1 MDSFFV
7 FNNLKRLYL
16 IKKETLSQVDIVETA
31 LSHKKLDMLNRFYTY
46 YLKKSVIF
54 VRTLQTAN
62 MKKHNGMRPLDI
74 VVLLKIIAYQHFGW
88 KTRDLSLDLG
98 ISLSEISESLNRSMI
113 AGLID
118 GTKKKV
124 FKRNLLDFL
133 QYGIRYVFPVSPN
146 SLAIGMLTA
155 HSAPVMEGKIISE
168 SHYVWADLEGNSKG
182 ESIEPLFKNVPKAC
196 REDLLLYDLLALV
209 DVFRIGKA
217 REIKIAVDKIHELF
231 YLENGFTP

>member
-1 MDSFFV
+1 
-7 FNNLKRLYL
+7 LR
-16 IKKETLSQVDIVETA
+16 ELST
-31 LSHKKLDMLNRFYTY
+31 
-46 YLKKSVIF
+46 F
-54 VRTLQTAN
+54 VRILQTAN

-74 VVLLKIIAYQHFGW
+74 VVLLKIIAYQHSDW

-133 QYGIRYVFPVSPN
+133 QFGIRYVFPVSPN
-146 SLAIGMLTA
+146 SLSIGMLTA

-168 SHYVWADLEGNSKG
+168 NHYVWADIESNSKG

-196 REDLLLYDLLALV
+196 KEDLFLYDLLALV
-209 DVFRIGKA
+209 DIFRIGKS

-231 YLENGFTP
+231 YLE

>member
-1 MDSFFV
+1 LNSIHLSKKFSIIIILD
-7 FNNLKRLYL
+7 KL
-16 IKKETLSQVDIVETA
+16 IKEFIT
-31 LSHKKLDMLNRFYTY
+31 
-46 YLKKSVIF
+46 F
-54 VRTLQTAN
+54 VRILQTAN

-74 VVLLKIIAYQHFGW
+74 VVLLKIIAYQHSDW
-88 KTRDLSLDLG
+88 KTRDLSIDLG

-113 AGLID
+113 ARLID

-133 QYGIRYVFPVSPN
+133 QFGIRYVFPVSPN
-146 SLAIGMLTA
+146 SLSVGMPTA

-196 REDLLLYDLLALV
+196 REDLFLYDLLALV

>member
-1 MDSFFV
+1 
-7 FNNLKRLYL
+7 
-16 IKKETLSQVDIVETA
+16 
-31 LSHKKLDMLNRFYTY
+31 
-46 YLKKSVIF
+46 
-54 VRTLQTAN
+54 

-74 VVLLKIIAYQHFGW
+74 VVLLKIIAYQHSHW

-133 QYGIRYVFPVSPN
+133 QYGIRYVFPVLPN
-146 SLAIGMLTA
+146 SLAIGIPTA
-155 HSAPVMEGKIISE
+155 HSAPVMDGKIISE
-168 SHYVWADLEGNSKG
+168 NTYVWADMEGNIKG
-182 ESIEPLFKNVPKAC
+182 ESIEPLFKNVPRAC
-196 REDLLLYDLLALV
+196 REDPILYDLLALV

-217 REIKIAVDKIHELF
+217 REIKIAVVKIHELF
-231 YLENGFTP
+231 NLENGFTP